1 MSNGAKEPSN
11 RNNRPLQLIIILSTI
26 GLAIAAYLAATYGLN
41 RSPYCAGSEGCDV
54 VRNSQYVT
62 IIRRV
67 LNVPTFG
74 VIGYLA
80 ILVPAL
86 LSARSRAKHNRYLPL
101 FTYGAALVGFLYS
114 GLYLTGL
121 ELFVIHAWCYWCIAT
136 ALLVSAIFVLSI
148 VDLRCSWSVS
158 WSSTDGKPKERRRW

>member
-1 MSNGAKEPSN
+1 MSTGAENPIN
-11 RNNRPLQLIIILSTI
+11 HHNRPLRLIIILSII
-26 GLAIAAYLAATYGLN
+26 GLAIAAYLTATYGLG
-41 RSPYCAGSEGCDV
+41 RSPYCAGSGGCDV

-80 ILVPAL
+80 ILIPAL
-86 LSARSRAKHNRYLPL
+86 LSVRLRAKRDSYLPL
-101 FTYGAALVGFLYS
+101 FAYGAALIGFLCS
-114 GLYLTGL
+114 GFYLTAL

-136 ALLVSAIFVLSI
+136 AILVSAIFVLSV
-148 VDLRCSWSVS
+148 VDLRRSWFVS
-158 WSSTDGKPKERRRW
+158 